1 MFSYPFLTYSLGL
14 TPTRGVFALKLN
26 VTNARPFFAK
36 LHSILQHALFH
47 FCSLPFP
54 LCKLSF
60 PRAKLG
66 WLGFPSSL
74 HLHLKISALAACSLP
89 ASLLAR
95 RLITPLPCPSRTHTL
110 ASHGSWFL
118 HTTCFDLSH
127 LRPPSFQSKGLKNKV
142 TNHFLDWRFMHWSLF
157 SPGTFDSPLILSV
170 APPCAISE

>member
-36 LHSILQHALFH
+36 LHSILQQALFH

-60 PRAKLG
+60 PHAKLG

-74 HLHLKISALAACSLP
+74 HLHLKISALAAHCQPRFWLGGSLHLCHVP
-89 ASLLAR
+89 AALTHSQAMGADSSTPPVLISHIFALLLFRAR
-95 RLITPLPCPSRTHTL
+95 
-110 ASHGSWFL
+110 
-118 HTTCFDLSH
+118 D
-127 LRPPSFQSKGLKNKV
+127 
-142 TNHFLDWRFMHWSLF
+142 
-157 SPGTFDSPLILSV
+157 
-170 APPCAISE
+170 